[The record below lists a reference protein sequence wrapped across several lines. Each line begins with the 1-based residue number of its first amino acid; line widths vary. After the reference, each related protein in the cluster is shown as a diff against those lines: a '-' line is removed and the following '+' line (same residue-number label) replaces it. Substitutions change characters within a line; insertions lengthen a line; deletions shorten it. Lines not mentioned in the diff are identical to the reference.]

1 MPNYILSL
9 LFLLF
14 SFVLCEERTFML
26 KSGNK
31 ITGEIMDIDES
42 GNYAVYTSMG
52 QVLFNQNE
60 ILLEN
65 VHIVTNDGDRVIG
78 LLENEDNKTFHVTTD
93 IGLMSILKMDVKHI
107 DFNFTNTDYN
117 KSFINKLNKS
127 DQRYFYG
134 DEQLIDVWFD
144 PTGSVL
150 SGGTIYI
157 SGLSAGYGITDKF
170 QMSLRLWDY
179 LNGDINIRP
188 KFQIYDKGD
197 INKSKALSIG
207 AHLYLTGAIPH
218 KWEYK
223 TVTSYDYFYNY
234 IGSGYDE
241 NNNYYSSHY
250 VKDSTRHD
258 NSEWKMITSNE
269 SSYEFYIAH
278 TTSKLKGTGQG
289 RINYNKGVSISKIAE
304 YSDIIYRVWVG
315 SDVDIRKSLKITAL
329 LAYDP
334 YLPTISELIEN
345 EKQTTNNNFHLDFGV
360 IYSWNN
366 NFRVGLHLTSPF
378 VAFYWKF

>member
-14 SFVLCEERTFML
+14 SFVLCEERTFTL

-65 VHIVTNDGDRVIG
+65 VRIVTNDGDRVTG

-93 IGLMSILKMDVKHI
+93 IGLMSILKIDVQHI
-107 DFNFTNTDYN
+107 DFNFTTTDYN

-150 SGGTIYI
+150 SEGTIYI

-170 QMSLRLWDY
+170 QMSLRVWDY
-179 LNGDINIRP
+179 LNGNINIRP

-197 INKSKALSIG
+197 IDKSKALSIG
-207 AHLYLTGAIPH
+207 AHFYLTGAIPH
-218 KWEYK
+218 KWEY
-223 TVTSYDYFYNY
+223 V
-234 IGSGYDE
+234 E
-241 NNNYYSSHY
+241 
-250 VKDSTRHD
+250 DSTKHD
-258 NSEWKMITSNE
+258 YSEWEMITSNE

-289 RINYNKGVSISKIAE
+289 RINYNKGVSISKIAFLK
-304 YSDIIYRVWVG
+304 YSEIMYRVWVG